1 MLNQGHYLFGP
12 NANISVRGE
21 KNSDA
26 LNQDNSR
33 HSSASLNFHD
43 APTFIA
49 QPSAEAFGS
58 SSSATVHNTV
68 SPASPSQP
76 PAPLHYEASRSP
88 VSNAMQAPSHSAGP
102 DAHAQGRTVV
112 GGKRASRPIKTNPYG
127 AAAPNGYASGHAP
140 PVRMAGS
147 PPLAPQSKRHSRPKD
162 LPSIP
167 AAKDSDARVHDTNMS
182 PSKSGTLPG
191 RDSSAQQ
198 ATLADSTLKSSKSKS
213 GQAKSGQAHAPGT
226 QGASVS
232 QAPTIKQA
240 KPNQSARRSSTTARV
255 ADESAEAPLS
265 PSKPKNPFTQPSLR
279 ASSAHHGNLT
289 GVGAGTGLAASSA
302 WPSNH
307 QAGTAMAPS
316 RATLAQ
322 RAPAPAGPDAG
333 ATSPAQAARSQT
345 AAAPSAS
352 TAARESRNAS
362 RGGAPPTSYP
372 AHDHA
377 DYGEKPVAARS
388 RPFRWLPW
396 LIAAVVAAV
405 VLGVALGVGLGVGLS
420 NDDDSDKNNLATP
433 PDRADSSSPSK
444 DGNGDKDGDEA
455 KGGKS
460 DDGPRKAPLPDPL
473 PAWNWTST
481 KNKVFGTNLGG
492 LFLLERWMYEDWMV
506 EQGGPDAWDEYS
518 MSKNLGAD
526 KMQSVLRN
534 HLDSW
539 FTEDDMNTLQD
550 AGVNMLRI
558 PMGYWPFFSAQEV
571 GEPYQNAS
579 HLDKLSEIM
588 YGAWNRSIYV
598 LIDLHG
604 MPGSQNNDQSSGHNR
619 TNLGNTIEWYSSKNQ
634 KYSRQTVK
642 NLLSWL
648 DSHPAKSVVAGVTT
662 VNEPKINSNDD
673 YDSILRDFYDFS
685 IEQLK
690 PFKIP
695 LIAHHG
701 FVGNPYKYWKSY
713 ASDQELGT
721 FIFDDHPYPA
731 WFQNPEPTDK
741 DDMLSRIC
749 NFGNK
754 MERFPAPVLM
764 GEFSAIS
771 ILNSTDWTTDYLST
785 QLKVFGWSAGS
796 TFFNFRLNETQN
808 PVLSEPFAIGS
819 KYSMLEM
826 LRDNNPTGRFPRRN
840 VSMPVVEWT
849 NSLTSHC
856 GSDPEISW

>member
-1 MLNQGHYLFGP
+1 MSNQGHYLFGS
-12 NANISVRGE
+12 NANISFRGE

-33 HSSASLNFHD
+33 HSSASLDFQD
-43 APTFIA
+43 APSFVS
-49 QPSAEAFGS
+49 QPSAEPFGS
-58 SSSATVHNTV
+58 SSSSTVHDTV
-68 SPASPSQP
+68 SPTSPNQP
-76 PAPLHYEASRSP
+76 PAPLQHEASRSP
-88 VSNAMQAPSHSAGP
+88 VSDAVQAPSDSARP

-112 GGKRASRPIKTNPYG
+112 GGKRASRPIKTNLYG
-127 AAAPNGYASGHAP
+127 AAAPNGKASANAP
-140 PVRMAGS
+140 PVRVAGS
-147 PPLAPQSKRHSRPKD
+147 PPLAPQSKRRSRPKE

-167 AAKDSDARVHDTNMS
+167 AAQDSDARVHDTGVS
-182 PSKSGTLPG
+182 PSKSETLPV

-198 ATLADSTLKSSKSKS
+198 AALADSTVTSSKSQS
-213 GQAKSGQAHAPGT
+213 GHAHAPAK
-226 QGASVS
+226 QAAFVS
-232 QAPTIKQA
+232 EAPTIKQA
-240 KPNQSARRSSTTARV
+240 KPTRSARRPSTAARV

-265 PSKPKNPFTQPSLR
+265 PSKPTNPFVQPSLG
-279 ASSAHHGNLT
+279 ASSAHKGALT
-289 GVGAGTGLAASSA
+289 GVGAGTGLAATSA
-302 WPSNH
+302 WPSDR
-307 QAGTAMAPS
+307 QAGTAMPPSPPS
-316 RATLAQ
+316 RTTLAQ
-322 RAPAPAGPDAG
+322 RAPTPARPDAA
-333 ATSPAQAARSQT
+333 ATSSAQATSSRT
-345 AAAPSAS
+345 APTPSAS
-352 TAARESRNAS
+352 TAARASGNAS

-372 AHDHA
+372 AQDHA

-405 VLGVALGVGLGVGLS
+405 VLGIALGVGLGVGLS
-420 NDDDSDKNNLATP
+420 NNNGSDKNNLATP
-433 PDRADSSSPSK
+433 PDRTDSSSPSK
-444 DGNGDKDGDEA
+444 DGNSDKNGGED
-455 KGGKS
+455 KGGSS
-460 DDGPRKAPLPDPL
+460 DDRQDKAPLPDPL

-481 KNKVFGTNLGG
+481 ENKVFGTNLGG

-506 EQGGPDAWDEYS
+506 EQGGPDAWDEYA
-518 MSKNLGAD
+518 MSENLGAD

-558 PMGYWPFFSAQEV
+558 PIGYWPFFSAQEV

-619 TNLGNTIEWYSSKNQ
+619 TSLGNTIEWYSSKNQ
-634 KYSRQTVK
+634 EYSRQTVK

-673 YDSILRDFYDFS
+673 YDSLLRDFYDFS
-685 IEQLK
+685 IEQLR

-713 ASDQELGT
+713 AKKQKLGT
-721 FIFDDHPYPA
+721 FIFDDHPYPG

-741 DDMLSRIC
+741 DDMLTHIC

-796 TFFNFRLNETQN
+796 TFFNFRLNKTQN

-840 VSMPVVEWT
+840 VSIPVIEWT